1 MRRSRNGTEWG
12 MPRSDELGSV
22 SFKPVGGMR
31 GSVCCTLQV
40 YQDE

>member
-22 SFKPVGGMR
+22 SFKPVGRDERVGMLYST
-31 GSVCCTLQV
+31 GISG
-40 YQDE
+40 